1 MANTVQVHKHNNSE
15 PLSDMTVR
23 EINDFV
29 LGGSRSV
36 YAKANEEGRT
46 LRIIQARTRGGV
58 IQGRTLY
65 DIGHNGWINL

>member
-1 MANTVQVHKHNNSE
+1 MHVKVHKYNNSE

-29 LGGSRSV
+29 LGGSNYL
-36 YAKANEEGRT
+36 YAKATENSGGFT
-46 LRIIQARTRGGV
+46 YRIIQARTRGGV

-65 DIGHNGWINL
+65 NVGHDGWINL